1 MTSATP
7 PHDTTLDALL
17 SGRLLLEQRRD
28 GYRFTSDALLLA
40 AFARPF
46 LAGGASVLDVG
57 AGVGVVGLTLRC
69 VDPSLRLTL
78 LERQPALAELCRRN
92 AARLDARETP
102 DGQRQP
108 GDDKAAIHDQ
118 GTRFATAATPD
129 DKRQPDDDKAAIHDQ
144 GTRFATAATPDE
156 PLTTEPVRVVEADV
170 RRAGIADRFD
180 AVVMNP
186 PYFEVGRGRL
196 SPGDER
202 AAARHELAGSIDEL
216 ITACARRL
224 VDRGVLIV
232 CYPAE
237 RLPALAAALLGCGLR
252 RWCLRPVAPTADQPA
267 NLLLVAAR
275 RAPAHHADWQPTLVL
290 RNAHRAWT
298 DAARAVFDRCEL
310 DATHQ
315 TLQGD
320 S

>member
-108 GDDKAAIHDQ
+108 G
-118 GTRFATAATPD
+118 
-129 DKRQPDDDKAAIHDQ
+129 DDKAAIHDQ